1 MIFSAYGLKDL
12 KEFLGFLNNVHPSI
26 KFTMEYYQKQI
37 NILDVL
43 ISKNYNESSL
53 ITTLFTKSFDT
64 HQYLHA
70 THVIDRFIKSQDR
83 MAKLFKWKE
92 FVQMKLIYN
101 GNCWI

>member
-1 MIFSAYGLKDL
+1 MVGFEEIFEKSHVQAYLWLRDLDDIFCIWTKGLENL

-64 HQYLHA
+64 HQYLMLHM
-70 THVIDRFIKSQDR
+70 S
-83 MAKLFKWKE
+83 
-92 FVQMKLIYN
+92 
-101 GNCWI
+101 